1 CDTRAPGDATRMR
14 SVLDTFFHSP
24 VSRGVEKRRIQERI
38 SGSYLC
44 IVHLPRPTQYLLTI
58 QQTIENGSPIP
69 LYLADVFQGR
79 QRRPSCGRCRGSSHG
94 LCD

>member
-14 SVLDTFFHSP
+14 SDLDTFFHSP

-38 SGSYLC
+38 SG
-44 IVHLPRPTQYLLTI
+44 PTQYLLII

-69 LYLADVFQGR
+69 SYLANVFQGR